1 MKIKAFGGSVVHVL
15 GSMTIFLHV
24 GNKTFKALCQV
35 TNTDDC
41 LLMGR
46 TLAKAMG
53 YINYPDIKPPTKS
66 KQNMQTS
73 IKTAQTEMN
82 TVDTEAAP
90 NPQRKQCKQTDP
102 ESVSQNSN
110 IIDRETLQL
119 IQETINVISSNMNLE
134 EDMSTKPQKVRA
146 NLHNEYNNAKV
157 TVNDK
162 EHSLPTTKEYI
173 LKEYAD
179 VFAGTGTLPGPA
191 YYIELKED
199 YNPVR
204 NPPHSV
210 PVGMQDA
217 YKAELERLQ

>member
-1 MKIKAFGGSVVHVL
+1 
-15 GSMTIFLHV
+15 
-24 GNKTFKALCQV
+24 
-35 TNTDDC
+35 
-41 LLMGR
+41 
-46 TLAKAMG
+46 
-53 YINYPDIKPPTKS
+53 
-66 KQNMQTS
+66 
-73 IKTAQTEMN
+73 MN

-90 NPQRKQCKQTDP
+90 NPQQKKCKQTDP

-146 NLHNEYNNAKV
+146 NLHNEHNNAKV

-179 VFAGTGTLPGPA
+179 VFAGIGTLPGSA
-191 YYIELKED
+191 YHIELKEE

-204 NPPHSV
+204 NPPCSV

>member
-1 MKIKAFGGSVVHVL
+1 M
-15 GSMTIFLHV
+15 
-24 GNKTFKALCQV
+24 

-53 YINYPDIKPPTKS
+53 YINYPDIKPPAKS

-82 TVDTEAAP
+82 TVDTEAAQ
-90 NPQRKQCKQTDP
+90 NPQRKQCKQTDL

-110 IIDRETLQL
+110 IIDRETIQL

-134 EDMSTKPQKVRA
+134 EDMLTKLQKVRA
-146 NLHNEYNNAKV
+146 NLHNEHNNAKV

-162 EHSLPTTKEYI
+162 EHSLLTTEEYI

-179 VFAGTGTLPGPA
+179 VFAGIGTLTRTS
-191 YYIELKED
+191 I
-199 YNPVR
+199 
-204 NPPHSV
+204 PH
-210 PVGMQDA
+210 
-217 YKAELERLQ
+217 

>member
-1 MKIKAFGGSVVHVL
+1 MKIKAFGGSAVHVL
-15 GSMTIFLHV
+15 ASITVFLHV

-46 TLAKAMG
+46 ALAKAIG

-66 KQNMQTS
+66 KQTMQTNAR
-73 IKTAQTEMN
+73 TAPTEMN
-82 TVDTEAAP
+82 TIVTETALDL
-90 NPQRKQCKQTDP
+90 QREQCKQTKP
-102 ESVSQNSN
+102 ESVSRSSN
-110 IIDRETLQL
+110 IIDKETLQL
-119 IQETINVISSNMNLE
+119 IQETINVISSNMTIN
-134 EDMSTKPQKVRA
+134 EDMSTKPQKVHA
-146 NLHNEYNNAKV
+146 DLHNKCGNSKV
-157 TVNDK
+157 AVNDK
-162 EHSLPTTKEYI
+162 EHSLPTTREYI

-179 VFAGTGTLPGPA
+179 VLVGIGTLPGPA
-191 YYIELKED
+191 YHIELKED

-204 NPPHSV
+204 NPPRSV